1 MNQTLYE
8 CTCPYANIYLEKL
21 PDDDSVYRVT
31 KKEGLNVLNLFGIL
45 PPESCFSGEEYLM
58 LGFDWNEFEEHWEY
72 SLLTT
77 NPDALGRAEIKPF
90 FQGESPTRIARFKLS
105 PNNKACIFYD
115 EYRIILEFSD
125 ELKKLSL
132 WVYKE
137 EAQPKREINPEWGR
151 KFKGLVGLY

>member
-1 MNQTLYE
+1 MKSTLNEYIHQ
-8 CTCPYANIYLEKL
+8 YAKIYLHRI
-21 PDDDSVYRVT
+21 PDDNSIYRVIN
-31 KKEGLNVLNLFGIL
+31 KEGLDIPNLFGIL
-45 PPESCFSGEEYLM
+45 TPESCFTGEECLM
-58 LGFDWNEFEEHWEY
+58 LGFDWNEFEERWEY

-77 NPDALGRAEIKPF
+77 NPDALGRAEINPF
-90 FQGESPTRIARFKLS
+90 FQGESPTRIARFSLS
-105 PNNKACIFYD
+105 SNNKACIFYD

-125 ELKKLSL
+125 DLKKLSL